1 MSFDVQAFPPSGP
14 RTVSEVHQLLDA
26 EEQRWI
32 TGTDDRLPALG
43 PEMAWFVD
51 EIKRRWPSL
60 EDDPGS
66 PWSVSPDWQPTT
78 GGGTGFAVVW
88 SRADEMYTAILEIAA
103 HANVIIYDS
112 QVPEVVLPPGL
123 T

>member
-1 MSFDVQAFPPSGP
+1 
-14 RTVSEVHQLLDA
+14 
-26 EEQRWI
+26 
-32 TGTDDRLPALG
+32 
-43 PEMAWFVD
+43 MAWFVD

-66 PWSVSPDWQPTT
+66 PWSVSPGWQPST
-78 GGGTGFAVVW
+78 GGGTDFAVVW

-103 HANVIIYDS
+103 HANVIIYDP